1 MRQEKKYLLCYMI
14 KKDSLVSGIG
24 NQAKTKLYYD
34 TWSNDYDATLESW
47 DYKIPFKS
55 SQLLKKNLKID
66 PERILDLA
74 CGTGLFG
81 SEVRKIYKKSI
92 VYGLDIS
99 NSSLKIA
106 RQKNVY
112 YKLQCLSFEK
122 KIKYNFKFDLISLM
136 GSMTYVKNFEKL
148 FNNVLFNLKKTGFFI
163 FSHRVDLWK
172 KNNFDKVL
180 LNYSQNFKVIH
191 KSRPILYLPLN
202 NDFGN
207 KIKVKIVLLQK
218 Y

>member
-1 MRQEKKYLLCYMI
+1 MI

-112 YKLQCLSFEK
+112 DKLKCLSFEK

-136 GSMTYVKNFEKL
+136 GSMTYTKNFKKL

>member
-1 MRQEKKYLLCYMI
+1 MI

-34 TWSNDYDATLESW
+34 TWSNDYDTTLESW
-47 DYKIPFKS
+47 DYKIPVKS
-55 SQLLKKNLKID
+55 SQLLKKNPKIN
-66 PERILDLA
+66 PKRILDLA

-81 SEVRKIYKKSI
+81 SEVRKIYKKSV

-112 YKLQCLSFEK
+112 DKLQCLSFEK
-122 KIKYNFKFDLISLM
+122 KIKYNFKFDLISLI
-136 GSMTYVKNFEKL
+136 GSMTYAKNFEKL

-172 KNNFDKVL
+172 KNNFDNML
-180 LNYSQNFKVIH
+180 LNYSKNFKLIQ

>member
-1 MRQEKKYLLCYMI
+1 MI
-14 KKDSLVSGIG
+14 KRNSWVTDIG

-47 DYKIPFKS
+47 DYKIPLKS
-55 SQLLKKNLKID
+55 SQLLKKNLKSD

-136 GSMTYVKNFEKL
+136 GSMTYTKNFKKL

>member
-1 MRQEKKYLLCYMI
+1 MI

-24 NQAKTKLYYD
+24 NQTKTKLYYD
-34 TWSNDYDATLESW
+34 TWSKDYDATLESW
-47 DYKIPFKS
+47 DYKIPLKS
-55 SQLLKKNLKID
+55 SQLLKKNLTID

-81 SEVRKIYKKSI
+81 SEVRKIYKKST
-92 VYGLDIS
+92 VCGLDIS

-106 RQKNVY
+106 KQKNIY
-112 YKLQCLSFEK
+112 DKLQCLSFEK
-122 KIKYNFKFDLISLM
+122 KIKYNFKFDLISLI
-136 GSMTYVKNFEKL
+136 GSMTYAKNFEKL
-148 FNNVLFNLKKTGFFI
+148 FNNVQFNLKKGGLFI

-191 KSRPILYLPLN
+191 KSRPILYLLLN

>member
-1 MRQEKKYLLCYMI
+1 MI

-47 DYKIPFKS
+47 DYKIPLKS
-55 SQLLKKNLKID
+55 SQLLKKNLKSD

-81 SEVRKIYKKSI
+81 SEVRKIYKKSV

-112 YKLQCLSFEK
+112 DKLQCLSFEK

-136 GSMTYVKNFEKL
+136 GSMTYAKNFEKL

-180 LNYSQNFKVIH
+180 LNYSQNFKVIY

>member
-1 MRQEKKYLLCYMI
+1 MI

-47 DYKIPFKS
+47 DYKIPLKS

-81 SEVRKIYKKSI
+81 SEVRKIYKKSV

-99 NSSLKIA
+99 NSSLKI
-106 RQKNVY
+106 V
-112 YKLQCLSFEK
+112 
-122 KIKYNFKFDLISLM
+122 
-136 GSMTYVKNFEKL
+136 
-148 FNNVLFNLKKTGFFI
+148 
-163 FSHRVDLWK
+163 
-172 KNNFDKVL
+172 
-180 LNYSQNFKVIH
+180 
-191 KSRPILYLPLN
+191 
-202 NDFGN
+202 
-207 KIKVKIVLLQK
+207 
-218 Y
+218 

>member
-1 MRQEKKYLLCYMI
+1 MI

-136 GSMTYVKNFEKL
+136 GSMTYAKNFKKL
-148 FNNVLFNLKKTGFFI
+148 FNNVLFNLKKNGFFI
-163 FSHRVDLWK
+163 FTHRIDLWK
-172 KNNFDKVL
+172 KQNFDNLIEKFNKFLFVEYRSKP
-180 LNYSQNFKVIH
+180 LNYLPENRNF
-191 KSRPILYLPLN
+191 SN
-202 NDFGN
+202 
-207 KIKVKIVLLQK
+207 KVKIRIMVLK
-218 Y
+218 KI